1 MIQALVKTAT
11 PFHWYHRLRRLV
23 NTLLRLVCE
32 PQTSRLR
39 SLTGIAISKPRQI
52 LSSRACRG
60 RDCHPVLVTGH
71 PVLITNLYNG
81 KLEGSNINPGP
92 IVVDNVIFL
101 K

>member
-23 NTLLRLVCE
+23 NTLLRPVCE

-60 RDCHPVLVTGH
+60 RLSPRTRYGAPRTH
-71 PVLITNLYNG
+71 Y
-81 KLEGSNINPGP
+81 GP
-92 IVVDNVIFL
+92 LQRQTRRI
-101 K
+101 